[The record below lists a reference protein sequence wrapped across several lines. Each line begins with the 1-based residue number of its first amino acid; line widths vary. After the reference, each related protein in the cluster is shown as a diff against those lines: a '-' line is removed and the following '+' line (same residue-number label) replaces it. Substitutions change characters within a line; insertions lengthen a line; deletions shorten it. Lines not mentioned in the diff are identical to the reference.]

1 MAARYVN
8 PDNVT
13 AQGQYFYT
21 GLLPGSYDTAGAGG
35 GNVYGAGSGG
45 SAGVSADRTGSD
57 SKKTWDYQ
65 SKWEKPAGKSD
76 KDEIMDAIA
85 GLGDP
90 EASAPPDGDEDPPRG
105 RRKGGGHDPGVQTP
119 PDDDDSPVGPW
130 GLTAGRKGEGGDSPP
145 GLDDPDFDGEGLSP
159 WWEPPKGKRIRPPEE
174 VAKRAAGVV
183 TNRENRRLGQAV
195 RAGTRAKI
203 GGVNDDT
210 TYIGIK
216 DLDIPDNAMEATS
229 IGKVQGEVEFFNPGT
244 QGMWGAFTA
253 SSASRAHSRPRT
265 F

>member
-90 EASAPPDGDEDPPRG
+90 EASAPLDGDEDPPRG

-203 GGVNDDT
+203 GGVNNDT

>member
-21 GLLPGSYDTAGAGG
+21 GLLPGSYDTSGAGGG

-65 SKWEKPAGKSD
+65 SKWQKPAGKSD
-76 KDEIMDAIA
+76 KDEILDAIA
-85 GLGDP
+85 GKGDP
-90 EASAPPDGDEDPPRG
+90 EPSAPPDGGEDPPRG
-105 RRKGGGHDPGVQTP
+105 RRKGGGRDPYGPTSVGTP
-119 PDDDDSPVGPW
+119 GGATTGGMGAPLGTGTGLPGGPGTTPAAAGALKKRDDRN
-130 GLTAGRKGEGGDSPP
+130 AAR
-145 GLDDPDFDGEGLSP
+145 
-159 WWEPPKGKRIRPPEE
+159 R
-174 VAKRAAGVV
+174 AKRASDKADKEAEIGR
-183 TNRENRRLGQAV
+183 TGPPQTYEAHMGSGIPGLPEFRKGID
-195 RAGTRAKI
+195 KI
-203 GGVNDDT
+203 KPITGPSST
-210 TYIGIK
+210 TQ
-216 DLDIPDNAMEATS
+216 
-229 IGKVQGEVEFFNPGT
+229 QGPMPTPGASAIYAQQGT

>member
-35 GNVYGAGSGG
+35 GNVYGVGSGG

-76 KDEIMDAIA
+76 KDEILDAIA

-244 QGMWGAFTA
+244 QGMWGAFT
-253 SSASRAHSRPRT
+253 RAISVLVSCVDKEA
-265 F
+265 

>member
-21 GLLPGSYDTAGAGG
+21 GLLPGSYDTKGAGG
-35 GNVYGAGSGG
+35 GNVYGVGSGG

-57 SKKTWDYQ
+57 SRKTWDYQ
-65 SKWEKPAGKSD
+65 SKWQKPVGKSD
-76 KDEIMDAIA
+76 KDEILDRIDE
-85 GLGDP
+85 LG
-90 EASAPPDGDEDPPRG
+90 G
-105 RRKGGGHDPGVQTP
+105 PGPNTPVEPGKRTP
-119 PDDDDSPVGPW
+119 PDDDFDFPDTGWSPMPQQ
-130 GLTAGRKGEGGDSPP
+130 EG
-145 GLDDPDFDGEGLSP
+145 
-159 WWEPPKGKRIRPPEE
+159 KGKRIQSPEE
-174 VAKRAAGVV
+174 KAKRAAGVV

-216 DLDIPDNAMEATS
+216 DIDIPDSAMEATS
-229 IGKVQGEVEFFNPGT
+229 IGKLQGEVDFSAPGT